1 MACAAPRASLNCS
14 SPSVELFGFT
24 RMPITS
30 DFGTNS
36 RNSSS
41 LFAPSSYVEQAHPG
55 GISAR
60 RLRLDTRP
68 ILTGSLTTREHDRNC
83 LSGCFGSA
91 SSRRTARKDHCHLS
105 ANKLGRH
112 RRQSV
117 A

>member
-55 GISAR
+55 GISVRPAEAGHEAN
-60 RLRLDTRP
+60 LDRVP
-68 ILTGSLTTREHDRNC
+68 HHS
-83 LSGCFGSA
+83 
-91 SSRRTARKDHCHLS
+91 
-105 ANKLGRH
+105 
-112 RRQSV
+112 
-117 A
+117 